1 MNSKNLSVLS
11 LVLLLVA
18 QHSLAVQP
26 LSVVVGNVLG
36 TPLPL
41 GMGGIAVIAGVG
53 LILGVQLIKRNKK

>member
-1 MNSKNLSVLS
+1 MNAKNLSVLS
-11 LVLLLVA
+11 LGLLLVA

-26 LSVVVGNVLG
+26 LSVVVG

-53 LILGVQLIKRNKK
+53 LIIGAQLIKRNKK